1 MNNDDVISKINSIQL
16 AQFLYQS
23 LDRLMKTTLDL
34 GTLASENPH
43 KLRAYK
49 EQVKRNFK
57 QQWIDIAQVFEA
69 EGIITPCSCNE
80 KDFCTICKGSR
91 YLMDEAFDPSD
102 SLELANSPAEANLKT
117 KLQRGLIKAYREMM
131 EN

>member
-1 MNNDDVISKINSIQL
+1 MKSDDVINEITSVQL

-23 LDRLMKTTLDL
+23 LDKLMKTTLDL
-34 GTLASENPH
+34 GTLASENPN

-69 EGIITPCSCNE
+69 EGIIRPCSCSE

-102 SLELANSPAEANLKT
+102 SLEIANSPAEANLKT
-117 KLQRGLIKAYREMM
+117 KLQKGLMKAYREIM
-131 EN
+131 ES